1 MMRLLWVQSGTD
13 AAPPVGACQLHLN
26 RTWTSIK
33 YTSKLAPRNKKGK
46 WLKILKVPE
55 IPCALAYQIL
65 SSSITHTPNTVVE
78 AIQIYIF
85 QVELI
90 HKKILSHTATTLEK
104 YDSKIHWYSSH
115 LLFYSRIFY
124 NCYMLCCKKD
134 STMEGLKQE

>member
-1 MMRLLWVQSGTD
+1 MVE
-13 AAPPVGACQLHLN
+13 
-26 RTWTSIK
+26 
-33 YTSKLAPRNKKGK
+33 
-46 WLKILKVPE
+46 ILKYLKFLVHWQHE
-55 IPCALAYQIL
+55 FGIDISFAILQWIIMEWSMKQATQTYQVL
-65 SSSITHTPNTVVE
+65 SSSITHKPNTVVE

-115 LLFYSRIFY
+115 LLFCSRIFY

>member
-1 MMRLLWVQSGTD
+1 MYNVEAPSLVDDEASLSAEWHGCCATSGRLPT
-13 AAPPVGACQLHLN
+13 
-26 RTWTSIK
+26 
-33 YTSKLAPRNKKGK
+33 
-46 WLKILKVPE
+46 E

-104 YDSKIHWYSSH
+104 YDSKIH
-115 LLFYSRIFY
+115 
-124 NCYMLCCKKD
+124 
-134 STMEGLKQE
+134 